1 MNGLTKYILF
11 VFAKNDNPKEFT
23 EQIAEELCVISDTP
37 NLNFYF
43 GPESSVFTISTLDS
57 YEDVKDYVDM
67 ILGVGDIMYV
77 LLPYTSDNLSYG
89 LPEKISKHLFNDG
102 ISDFMSEKPNNSYT
116 EEFEV
121 RKMIQDKIRDTF
133 DLNIENF
140 DFEYDEDED
149 DEWTDIDEIKNKQRA
164 PSLDELLDKIKEKGL
179 NSLTEKELLQL
190 NKYSN

>member
-1 MNGLTKYILF
+1 MKDLTKYILF

-67 ILGVGDIMYV
+67 ILGIEDIMYV
-77 LLPYTSDNLSYG
+77 LLPYTSDKLSYG

-102 ISDFMSEKPNNSYT
+102 ISDFMSEKSLGSEPN
-116 EEFEV
+116 EFEV
-121 RKMIQDKIRDTF
+121 RKMIQDQIRDSF
-133 DLNIENF
+133 KLNIENF
-140 DFEYDEDED
+140 DFDYDEN
-149 DEWTDIDEIKNKQRA
+149 EWTDIDEIKNKQRS
-164 PSLDELLDKIKEKGL
+164 PSLDELLEKIKEKGL

>member
-1 MNGLTKYILF
+1 MNDLTKYILF

-23 EQIAEELCVISDTP
+23 EQIAEELCVISDSP

-57 YEDVKDYVDM
+57 YQDVKDYIDM
-67 ILGVGDIMYV
+67 ILDVGDIMYI

-121 RKMIQDKIRDTF
+121 RKMIQDKIRDNF
-133 DLNIENF
+133 NLNVDNF
-140 DFEYDEDED
+140 DFEYDE
-149 DEWTDIDEIKNKQRA
+149 DEWTDIDEIKNKQRI
-164 PSLDELLDKIKEKGL
+164 PSLDELLEKIKDKGL
-179 NSLTEKELLQL
+179 NSLTEKELSQL

>member
-1 MNGLTKYILF
+1 MDGLTKYILF

-67 ILGVGDIMYV
+67 VLGVGEIMYV
-77 LLPYTSDNLSYG
+77 LLPYTSDKLSYG
-89 LPEKISKHLFNDG
+89 LPEKISIHLFNDG
-102 ISDFMSEKPNNSYT
+102 ISDFMSEKSLGSEPN
-116 EEFEV
+116 EFEV

-133 DLNIENF
+133 NLNIENF
-140 DFEYDEDED
+140 DFEYDEDE
-149 DEWTDIDEIKNKQRA
+149 WSDIDEIKNKQRS
-164 PSLDELLDKIKEKGL
+164 PSLDELLEKIKEKGL
-179 NSLTEKELLQL
+179 NSLTEKELIYL

>member
-1 MNGLTKYILF
+1 MNNLTKYILF

-57 YEDVKDYVDM
+57 HQDVKDYVDM
-67 ILGVGDIMYV
+67 ILDVGDIMYV

-102 ISDFMSEKPNNSYT
+102 INDFMSEKPNNSYT

-121 RKMIQDKIRDTF
+121 RKMIQDKIRDDF
-133 DLNIENF
+133 NLNVDNF
-140 DFEYDEDED
+140 DFEYDEDE
-149 DEWTDIDEIKNKQRA
+149 WSDIDKIKNKQRS
-164 PSLDELLDKIKEKGL
+164 PSLDELLEKIKEKGL
-179 NSLTEKELLQL
+179 NSLTEKELSQL

>member
-1 MNGLTKYILF
+1 MNDLTKYILF

-23 EQIAEELCVISDTP
+23 EQIAEELCVISDSP

-57 YEDVKDYVDM
+57 HQDVKDYVNM
-67 ILGVGDIMYV
+67 ILGVGDIMYI

-89 LPEKISKHLFNDG
+89 LPEKIYKHLFNDG

-121 RKMIQDKIRDTF
+121 RKMIQDKIRDNF
-133 DLNIENF
+133 NLNVDNF
-140 DFEYDEDED
+140 DFEYDE
-149 DEWTDIDEIKNKQRA
+149 DEWTDIDEIKNKKRT
-164 PSLDELLDKIKEKGL
+164 PSLDDLLEKIKEKGL

>member
-1 MNGLTKYILF
+1 MNDLTKYILF

-57 YEDVKDYVDM
+57 HQDVKDYVDM

-140 DFEYDEDED
+140 DFEYDED

>member
-1 MNGLTKYILF
+1 MDGLTKYILF

-57 YEDVKDYVDM
+57 HQDVKDYVDM
-67 ILGVGDIMYV
+67 ILDVGDIMYV

-116 EEFEV
+116 
-121 RKMIQDKIRDTF
+121 
-133 DLNIENF
+133 
-140 DFEYDEDED
+140 
-149 DEWTDIDEIKNKQRA
+149 DEIKNKQRS
-164 PSLDELLDKIKEKGL
+164 PSLDELLEKIKEKGL
-179 NSLTEKELLQL
+179 NSLTEKELSQL

>member
-1 MNGLTKYILF
+1 MDGLTKYILF

-67 ILGVGDIMYV
+67 VLGVGEIMYV
-77 LLPYTSDNLSYG
+77 LLPYTSDKLSYG

-102 ISDFMSEKPNNSYT
+102 INDFMSGKSNNS
-116 EEFEV
+116 EPNEFEV

-133 DLNIENF
+133 NLNIDNF
-140 DFEYDEDED
+140 DFEYDEDE
-149 DEWTDIDEIKNKQRA
+149 WSDIDEIKNKQRS
-164 PSLDELLDKIKEKGL
+164 PSLDELLEKIKEKGL
-179 NSLTEKELLQL
+179 NSLTEKELTYL

>member
-1 MNGLTKYILF
+1 MNALTKYILF

-57 YEDVKDYVDM
+57 HQDVKDYVDM

-77 LLPYTSDNLSYG
+77 LLPYTSDNLSYR
-89 LPEKISKHLFNDG
+89 LPKKISEHLFNDG
-102 ISDFMSEKPNNSYT
+102 ISDFMSQKQNNSYT

-121 RKMIQDKIRDTF
+121 RKMIQDQIRDTF
-133 DLNIENF
+133 NLNIENF
-140 DFEYDEDED
+140 DFEYDEDE
-149 DEWTDIDEIKNKQRA
+149 WTDIDEIKNKKRT
-164 PSLDELLDKIKEKGL
+164 PSLDDLLEKIKEKGL
-179 NSLTEKELLQL
+179 NSLTEKELSQL
-190 NKYSN
+190 NKYAN

>member
-1 MNGLTKYILF
+1 MNDLTKYILF

-67 ILGVGDIMYV
+67 ILGVGEIMYV
-77 LLPYTSDNLSYG
+77 LLPYTSDKLSYG

-102 ISDFMSEKPNNSYT
+102 ISDFMSEKSLGSEPN
-116 EEFEV
+116 EFEV
-121 RKMIQDKIRDTF
+121 RKMIQEQIRDNF
-133 DLNIENF
+133 NLNIENF
-140 DFEYDEDED
+140 DFEYDEEED
-149 DEWTDIDEIKNKQRA
+149 DEIREIKNKQRN
-164 PSLDELLDKIKEKGL
+164 PSLDELLEKIKEKGL
-179 NSLTEKELLQL
+179 NSLTEKELSQL

>member
-1 MNGLTKYILF
+1 
-11 VFAKNDNPKEFT
+11 
-23 EQIAEELCVISDTP
+23 
-37 NLNFYF
+37 
-43 GPESSVFTISTLDS
+43 VFTISTLDS
-57 YEDVKDYVDM
+57 HQDVKDYVDM

-164 PSLDELLDKIKEKGL
+164 PSLDELLDKIKEEGL

>member
-1 MNGLTKYILF
+1 MNDLTKYILF

-67 ILGVGDIMYV
+67 ILDIGDIMYV
-77 LLPYTSDNLSYG
+77 LLPYTSDKLSYG

-102 ISDFMSEKPNNSYT
+102 ISDFMSEKSLGSEPN
-116 EEFEV
+116 EFEV
-121 RKMIQDKIRDTF
+121 RKMIQEQIRDNF
-133 DLNIENF
+133 NLNIENF
-140 DFEYDEDED
+140 DFEYDEDE
-149 DEWTDIDEIKNKQRA
+149 WSDIDEIKNKQRS
-164 PSLDELLDKIKEKGL
+164 PSLDELLEKIKEKGL
-179 NSLTEKELLQL
+179 NSLTEKELSQL

>member
-1 MNGLTKYILF
+1 MDGLTKYILF

-67 ILGVGDIMYV
+67 VLGVGEIMYV
-77 LLPYTSDNLSYG
+77 LLPYTSDKLSYG

-102 ISDFMSEKPNNSYT
+102 ISDFMSGKFNNS
-116 EEFEV
+116 EPNEFEV

-133 DLNIENF
+133 NLNIENF
-140 DFEYDEDED
+140 DFEYDEDE
-149 DEWTDIDEIKNKQRA
+149 WSDIDEIKNKQRS
-164 PSLDELLDKIKEKGL
+164 PSLDELLEKIKEKGL
-179 NSLTEKELLQL
+179 NSLTEKELIYL

>member
-1 MNGLTKYILF
+1 MNDLTKYILF

-67 ILGVGDIMYV
+67 ILGVGEIMYV
-77 LLPYTSDNLSYG
+77 LLPYTSDKLSYG

-102 ISDFMSEKPNNSYT
+102 ISDFMSEKSLGSEPN
-116 EEFEV
+116 EFEV
-121 RKMIQDKIRDTF
+121 RKMIQEQIRDNF
-133 DLNIENF
+133 NLNIENF
-140 DFEYDEDED
+140 DFEYDEEED
-149 DEWTDIDEIKNKQRA
+149 DEIQEIKNKQRN
-164 PSLDELLDKIKEKGL
+164 PSLDELLEKIKEKGL
-179 NSLTEKELLQL
+179 NSLTEKELSQL

>member
-1 MNGLTKYILF
+1 MKDLTKYILF

-67 ILGVGDIMYV
+67 ILGVGEIMYI
-77 LLPYTSDNLSYG
+77 LLPYTPDKMSYG

-102 ISDFMSEKPNNSYT
+102 ISDFMSEKSLGSEPN
-116 EEFEV
+116 EFEV
-121 RKMIQDKIRDTF
+121 RKMIQEQIRDNF
-133 DLNIENF
+133 YLNIENF
-140 DFEYDEDED
+140 DFEYDEED
-149 DEWTDIDEIKNKQRA
+149 DDDIQEIKNKQRN
-164 PSLDELLDKIKEKGL
+164 PSLDELLEKIKEKGL
-179 NSLTEKELLQL
+179 NSLTEKELSQL

>member
-1 MNGLTKYILF
+1 
-11 VFAKNDNPKEFT
+11 
-23 EQIAEELCVISDTP
+23 
-37 NLNFYF
+37 
-43 GPESSVFTISTLDS
+43 
-57 YEDVKDYVDM
+57 M

-164 PSLDELLDKIKEKGL
+164 PSLDELLDKIKEEGL

>member
-1 MNGLTKYILF
+1 MDGLTKYILF

-57 YEDVKDYVDM
+57 HQDVKDYVDM
-67 ILGVGDIMYV
+67 ILDVGDIMYV
-77 LLPYTSDNLSYG
+77 LLPYTSDNLSYS

-121 RKMIQDKIRDTF
+121 RKMIQDKIRDNF
-133 DLNIENF
+133 NLNVDNF
-140 DFEYDEDED
+140 DFEYDEDE
-149 DEWTDIDEIKNKQRA
+149 WSDIDEIKNKQRS
-164 PSLDELLDKIKEKGL
+164 PSLDELLEKIKEKGL
-179 NSLTEKELLQL
+179 NSLTEKELSQL

>member
-23 EQIAEELCVISDTP
+23 EQIADELSVLSDTP
-37 NLNFYF
+37 NLNYYF

-57 YEDVKDYVDM
+57 YEDVTDYIDM
-67 ILGVGDIMYV
+67 VLGVGDILYV
-77 LLPYTSDNLSYG
+77 LLPYTSDKLSYG

-102 ISDFMSEKPNNSYT
+102 ISDFMSEKSNNS
-116 EEFEV
+116 EPNEFEV

-133 DLNIENF
+133 KLNIENF
-140 DFEYDEDED
+140 DFEYEEDE
-149 DEWTDIDEIKNKQRA
+149 WSDIDEIKNKQRS
-164 PSLDELLDKIKEKGL
+164 PSLDELLEKIKEKGL
-179 NSLTEKELLQL
+179 NSLTEKELIYL

>member
-1 MNGLTKYILF
+1 MKSLTKYILF

-67 ILGVGDIMYV
+67 VLGVGDIMYV
-77 LLPYTSDNLSYG
+77 LLPYTSDKLSYG

-102 ISDFMSEKPNNSYT
+102 ISDFMSEKSLGSEPN
-116 EEFEV
+116 EFEV

-133 DLNIENF
+133 NLNIDNF
-140 DFEYDEDED
+140 DFEYDEDE
-149 DEWTDIDEIKNKQRA
+149 WSDIDEIKNKQRS
-164 PSLDELLDKIKEKGL
+164 PSLDELLEKIKEKGL
-179 NSLTEKELLQL
+179 NSLTEKELIYL

>member
-1 MNGLTKYILF
+1 MDGLTKYILF

-57 YEDVKDYVDM
+57 HQDVKDYVDM

-102 ISDFMSEKPNNSYT
+102 INDFMSENSKLSDKN
-116 EEFEV
+116 EFEV
-121 RKMIQDKIRDTF
+121 RKMIQDQIKESF
-133 DLNIENF
+133 MLNIEDF
-140 DFEYDEDED
+140 DFDYDEED
-149 DEWTDIDEIKNKQRA
+149 DIEKIKNKQRSL
-164 PSLDELLDKIKEKGL
+164 SLDDLLDKIKEKGL
-179 NSLTEKELLQL
+179 NSLTEKELSQL
-190 NKYSN
+190 NKYAN

>member
-1 MNGLTKYILF
+1 MNDLTKYILF

-57 YEDVKDYVDM
+57 YEDVSDYVDM

-77 LLPYTSDNLSYG
+77 LLPYTSDKLSYG

-102 ISDFMSEKPNNSYT
+102 INDFMSEKPNNSYT

-121 RKMIQDKIRDTF
+121 RKMIQDKIRDNF
-133 DLNIENF
+133 NLNVDNF
-140 DFEYDEDED
+140 DFEYDED
-149 DEWTDIDEIKNKQRA
+149 DEWSDIDEIKNKQRT
-164 PSLDELLDKIKEKGL
+164 PSLDELLEKIKEKGL

>member
-1 MNGLTKYILF
+1 MNDLTKYILF

-57 YEDVKDYVDM
+57 HQDVKDYVDM
-67 ILGVGDIMYV
+67 ILDVGDIMYV

-102 ISDFMSEKPNNSYT
+102 INDFMSEKPNNSYT

-121 RKMIQDKIRDTF
+121 RKMIQDKIRDNF
-133 DLNIENF
+133 NLNVDNF
-140 DFEYDEDED
+140 DFEYDED
-149 DEWTDIDEIKNKQRA
+149 DEWSDIDEIKNKQRT
-164 PSLDELLDKIKEKGL
+164 PSLDELLEKIKEKGL

>member
-1 MNGLTKYILF
+1 MNALTKYILF

-57 YEDVKDYVDM
+57 YEDVSDYVDM

-77 LLPYTSDNLSYG
+77 LLPYTSDKLSYG

-102 ISDFMSEKPNNSYT
+102 ISDFMSEKSSNSYT
-116 EEFEV
+116 EEV
-121 RKMIQDKIRDTF
+121 DIQKMIQDKIRDNF
-133 DLNIENF
+133 KLNIENF
-140 DFEYDEDED
+140 DFDYDE
-149 DEWTDIDEIKNKQRA
+149 DEWTDIDEIKNKQRN

>member
-1 MNGLTKYILF
+1 MNDLTKYILF

-57 YEDVKDYVDM
+57 HQDVKDYVDM
-67 ILGVGDIMYV
+67 ILDVGDIMYV

-121 RKMIQDKIRDTF
+121 RKMIQDKIRDNF
-133 DLNIENF
+133 NLNVDNF
-140 DFEYDEDED
+140 DFEYDEDE
-149 DEWTDIDEIKNKQRA
+149 WSDIDEIKNKQRT
-164 PSLDELLDKIKEKGL
+164 PSLDDLLEKIKEKGL

>member
-1 MNGLTKYILF
+1 MNALTKYILF

-57 YEDVKDYVDM
+57 HQDVKDYVDM

-77 LLPYTSDNLSYG
+77 LIPYTSDKLSYG

-102 ISDFMSEKPNNSYT
+102 ISDFMSEKSSNSYT
-116 EEFEV
+116 EEV
-121 RKMIQDKIRDTF
+121 DIRKMIQDKIRDNF
-133 DLNIENF
+133 KLNIENF
-140 DFEYDEDED
+140 DFDYDE
-149 DEWTDIDEIKNKQRA
+149 DEWTDIDEIKNKQRN
-164 PSLDELLDKIKEKGL
+164 PSLDDLLEKIKEKGL
-179 NSLTEKELLQL
+179 NSLTEKELTQL

>member
-1 MNGLTKYILF
+1 MNELTKYILF

-57 YEDVKDYVDM
+57 HEDVKDYVDM

-77 LLPYTSDNLSYG
+77 LLPYTSDKLSYG

-121 RKMIQDKIRDTF
+121 RKMIQDKIRDNF
-133 DLNIENF
+133 NLNVDNF
-140 DFEYDEDED
+140 DFEYDEDE
-149 DEWTDIDEIKNKQRA
+149 WTDIDEIKIKQRT
-164 PSLDELLDKIKEKGL
+164 PSLDELLEKIKEKGL
-179 NSLTEKELLQL
+179 NSLTEKELSQL